1 MLPGFEIRRVQRD
14 ELCILHAFVEG
25 IFHLNDVCE
34 GIPYV
39 QEVLKNQLEKNKE
52 HYSHFIAGTKN
63 IMVQFETIMKDP
75 LTFYDSDRTYLF
87 LSALG
92 DAFKVNVIAFQL
104 DDAKGC

>member
-1 MLPGFEIRRVQRD
+1 
-14 ELCILHAFVEG
+14 
-25 IFHLNDVCE
+25 
-34 GIPYV
+34 
-39 QEVLKNQLEKNKE
+39 
-52 HYSHFIAGTKN
+52 
-63 IMVQFETIMKDP
+63 MVQFETIMKDP